1 MQHYWSVDG
10 LRLQRSWITIG
21 TFDGIHLGHQA
32 IIREL
37 VEGAR
42 RAGIPSVV
50 ITFHPHPAVILKK
63 RAQSFYLTHPEEQ
76 ADLLGERGVDV
87 VVSYPFT
94 SQVAEMSAREF
105 VNHLY
110 SHLGFEKLIV
120 GFNFA
125 LGKGREGDVATL
137 SRFGEENGFVVQAV
151 APVTNGGEVISS
163 SQIRFS
169 LADGDVDRVARFLG
183 RPYRLT
189 GAVVPGDGRGRLI
202 GIPTANIAVWE
213 EQALPK
219 AGVYIC
225 IAKALGQNWN
235 SVANVGYRPTFESA
249 QVRPRVEAYLLDFGQ
264 NLYGETI
271 SLDFVQ
277 RLRDE
282 QRFDSIEKLV
292 TQIQKDIAR
301 TRQVLIESN

>member
-10 LRLQRSWITIG
+10 LHLQSSWITIG

-32 IIREL
+32 IVRQL
-37 VEGAR
+37 VDGAR
-42 RAGIPSVV
+42 RDGSPSVV

-63 RAQSFYLTHPEEQ
+63 RTHSFYLTNPDERAE
-76 ADLLGERGVDV
+76 LLGDLGVDV

-105 VNHLY
+105 VDHLF
-110 SHLGFEKLIV
+110 SHLSFNKLIV

-125 LGKGREGDVATL
+125 LGKDRQGDVATL
-137 SRFGEENGFVVQAV
+137 SRFGDEYGFSVQPV
-151 APVTNGGEVISS
+151 SPVTNGGEIVSS
-163 SQIRFS
+163 SQIRTD
-169 LADGDVDRVARFLG
+169 LAEGNVARVARFLG
-183 RPYRLT
+183 RPYRLS

-213 EQALPK
+213 ERALPK
-219 AGVYIC
+219 AGVYVC
-225 IAKALGQNWN
+225 IANALGQNWS
-235 SVANVGYRPTFESA
+235 SVANVGYRPTFVSA
-249 QVRPRVEAYLLDFGQ
+249 PVQPRVEAHLLDFGQ

-271 SLDFVQ
+271 SLDFMQ

-282 QRFDSIEKLV
+282 QKFDSAEKLV
-292 TQIQKDIAR
+292 GQIHQDITR
-301 TRQVLIESN
+301 TRQVFLESK